1 VPQVW
6 FLNLGL
12 PLLLLQIRFRYA
24 ANKCRFLVSLTSN
37 LKALTSSIQTAY
49 FPSDKLTRVDCSSL
63 NFRPVY
69 PEFSRGYPTEST
81 RLIFS
86 DLFIIFPRHKNYFVV
101 LYFCHLRQ
109 VRHRV
114 TPAEPSTMQRTFSL
128 YLLLFLRLPS
138 HPPHLTCTTETHL
151 ALSPSRVCG
160 QLSSQRRGVRVSVAT
175 RKRPAGGNIA
185 CPSRDPGGGAGVAAN
200 RRCARRN
207 QSPRC

>member
-1 VPQVW
+1 
-6 FLNLGL
+6 LNLGL

-69 PEFSRGYPTEST
+69 HEFSRGHPTEST
-81 RLIFS
+81 RLIFF
-86 DLFIIFPRHKNYFVV
+86 DLFIIFPRHTRYFVV

-114 TPAEPSTMQRTFSL
+114 TPPNPQRCNERFPSIYFVSSTSK
-128 YLLLFLRLPS
+128 PS
-138 HPPHLTCTTETHL
+138 AASHVHDRN
-151 ALSPSRVCG
+151 ALSSF
-160 QLSSQRRGVRVSVAT
+160 
-175 RKRPAGGNIA
+175 
-185 CPSRDPGGGAGVAAN
+185 
-200 RRCARRN
+200 
-207 QSPRC
+207 